1 MTETSD
7 LPSDPSDGSDTG
19 DSSREEAQLSGP
31 GAGLSATG
39 RTASDFEPGDAVG
52 SDYGDPGGI
61 DTAVNQELA
70 GDGQTE
76 N

>member
-1 MTETSD
+1 MTETS

-39 RTASDFEPGDAVG
+39 RTAADFEPGEAVG

-70 GDGQTE
+70 GDRE
-76 N
+76 DDVN